1 MNVWESMVADGGV
14 ASVLRQPAWR
24 TIGDGVEIG
33 AIDDERL
40 GRCVIWCRIAAGA
53 LLAEHRLPMD
63 GVTFVMQGSGEMTL
77 PGSLPLPFRAGDS
90 LLVRAQVPHA
100 VRAGDTTAL
109 VLGTALV
116 A

>member
-24 TIGDGVEIG
+24 TIGEGVQIG

-53 LLAEHRLPMD
+53 LLAEHRLPTD

-77 PGSLPLPFRAGDS
+77 PGGLPVAFSAGDS

-100 VRAGDTTAL
+100 VRAGDASEL